1 MINLAVINIKDL
13 IKLMLKIAICIT
25 ILFIIIKFI
34 KMIKFNKLKD
44 FASNYSFSQCL
55 NTEIAIL
62 NYNKKDE
69 KINFSEDKILSSQF
83 SLFGYEK
90 NNKNNIEAYEESSES
105 NIDGIVAS
113 EDSNEYKQV
122 ETQVIEENNIPVKM
136 TDSYNNVAI
145 KNESDYT
152 LTEDILTPEISVEN
166 TKDILIFHTHTCES
180 YTPTEQNNY
189 ESSGNYRTTDLN
201 YSVVRVGDEL
211 ENRLKEKRL

>member
-13 IKLMLKIAICIT
+13 IKLMLKVAICIT

-34 KMIKFNKLKD
+34 KMIKFNKLND

-62 NYNKKDE
+62 NYNKEDE
-69 KINFSEDKILSSQF
+69 KINFSKDKILSSQL

-90 NNKNNIEAYEESSES
+90 NNKNYIEAYEESSES
-105 NIDGIVAS
+105 NIDGMVAS

-122 ETQVIEENNIPVKM
+122 ETQVIEENNIPVKI
-136 TDSYNNVAI
+136 TDSYNKVAI

-211 ENRLKEKRL
+211 ENRLKEKRI